1 MAVQSEKEIPKG
13 RINILL
19 LLAFVL
25 TACSYE
31 VAAQA
36 EDFSCWRIAVLNGE
50 PLQMQWNYPDGS
62 VLITLESNDVV
73 RHITVK
79 ALTDTVF
86 STLDFDR
93 NPRYLAAHPSAKVW
107 AGALSDG
114 KPWSMGN
121 YRFLSRFGQ
130 RKVFLRQP
138 SFNIAGNLLAFS
150 AYTPYN
156 KDWRLMTYDLK
167 YDNLN
172 EMRGLPSGISYPV
185 WSPKGTFIGFVL
197 PSDHPVRKQAAMV
210 RWDGT
215 DLRFF
220 SSDTLSYEYISW
232 LGSEQYLILTAK
244 GDEQWYII
252 RHLIGKGN
260 QEIVHTSRSALRFA
274 QMLPGT
280 GKIAFLQENQKRW
293 EFWLLDLERPD

>member
-1 MAVQSEKEIPKG
+1 M
-13 RINILL
+13 LL
-19 LLAFVL
+19 SFVL
-25 TACSYE
+25 AAWSYE

-36 EDFSCWRIAVLNGE
+36 EDFSCRKIAVLNGE

-62 VLITLESNDVV
+62 ILITLESNDTVS
-73 RHITVK
+73 HITIKVQ
-79 ALTDTVF
+79 ADTVF
-86 STLDFDR
+86 STLGFDAS
-93 NPRYLAAHPSAKVW
+93 PRYLAPHPAAKVW

-138 SFNIAGNLLAFS
+138 AFNIAGNLLAFS

-156 KDWRLMTYDLK
+156 KDWRLMTYDLN

-172 EMRGLPSGISYPV
+172 EMWGLPSGISYPV
-185 WSPKGTFIGFVL
+185 WSPKGTFIAFVL
-197 PSDHPVRKQAAMV
+197 PSDHPVRKNAALV

-215 DLRFF
+215 DLRFL
-220 SSDTLSYEYISW
+220 SSDSLSYEYVSW
-232 LGSEQYLILTAK
+232 PESEQYLLFTAR
-244 GDEQWYII
+244 GHEQWHII

-260 QEIVHTSRSALRFA
+260 EKIVYTSKSALKFA

-280 GKIAFLQENQKRW
+280 GKIAFLKENQKRW
-293 EFWLLDLERPD
+293 ELWLLNVEQQD